1 MWLEELAWLWVPL
14 LGGVGIWMLWQLIV
28 LRTEVRLLR
37 NRVEVLEAHT
47 SVRGNETHEVT

>member
-1 MWLEELAWLWVPL
+1 MWLEELAWLWVPI

-37 NRVEVLEAHT
+37 NHVEVLEAHT
-47 SVRGNETHEVT
+47 SVQGNETHEVA

>member
-1 MWLEELAWLWVPL
+1 MALGADPWG
-14 LGGVGIWMLWQLIV
+14 GGVWMLWQLIV

-37 NRVEVLEAHT
+37 NRLEALEAHT

>member
-1 MWLEELAWLWVPL
+1 MWLEELAWLWVPI

-37 NRVEVLEAHT
+37 NRVEVLKAHT
-47 SVRGNETHEVT
+47 SVRGNETHEVA